1 MLMGSER
8 NRIGIL
14 LGLIFFLG
22 IGSVQ
27 AAETAKETFESLF
40 GTEAAAAKKSASKRD
55 DAELVKR
62 IWTATN
68 EMDDSPKVQAYFCER
83 VLDFAKSGKDYVT
96 ANKALNKLETIWPE
110 SNLLQERLAIARL
123 IYSCTHKKEKLE
135 AASNLLSLIVLVGD
149 MHFEQIDYAEAMKL
163 YGEALR
169 MAKAMRLPAM
179 ADINDKLQASQA
191 EARREKIVQSC
202 KAKLKARPTDT
213 ASAKRLA
220 MIYLLERDDPASA
233 APYMQEAGL
242 GKTFQDN
249 TLLASTK
256 DIPLAAHYTLGV
268 WYQTLAKGPFRNAS
282 NATGKALA
290 ELTALK
296 RAHRH
301 LAHFIEKKDKGRE
314 RLKAG
319 VLLGLVDA
327 KLRKL
332 VLKLGKPIDLMLF
345 VDLTKKKNIP
355 AGTWTRQGD
364 TLCEKAPQVRYRYIR
379 SLLAIPVHP
388 KGNYILSF
396 TVKPGEKVSS
406 GYTEEVM
413 ALIPVDLIIANAAI
427 RTGPWGNGE
436 EEREKSYRRYST
448 NRPLR
453 YPVSFEKGKKHRVDI
468 SVRYF
473 TKNKVEIVIYV
484 NNQKT
489 WYQKCLTRY
498 VRKPYNT
505 PVREKCIHLYCP
517 SRRGN
522 EYSNLKLRMLS
533 GKAEFLDE

>member
-8 NRIGIL
+8 NRIGVL

-40 GTEAAAAKKSASKRD
+40 GTEAAAAKKSVSKHD

-83 VLDFAKSGKDYVT
+83 VLDFAKSGKDYDT
-96 ANKALNKLETIWPE
+96 ANKALDKLETIWPE
-110 SNLLQERLAIARL
+110 ANLSQERLAIARL
-123 IYSCTHKKEKLE
+123 IYSCTPKKEKLE
-135 AASNLLSLIVLVGD
+135 AATNLLSLILPVGD
-149 MHFEQIDYAEAMKL
+149 MHFKQMDYAEATKL

-169 MAKAMRLPAM
+169 MAKAMRLPVM

-191 EARREKIVQSC
+191 EAHREKILQSY
-202 KAKLKARPTDT
+202 KAKLKANPTDT

-233 APYMQEAGL
+233 APYMQAAGL
-242 GKTFQDN
+242 GKTFLDN

-256 DIPLAAHYTLGV
+256 EIPLAAHYKLGL
-268 WYQTLAKGPFRNAS
+268 WYQTLAKGPFRDAS
-282 NATGKALA
+282 NAAGRAQA
-290 ELTALK
+290 ELTALE

-301 LAHFIEKKDKGRE
+301 LAHFLEKKDKGRE

-319 VLLGLVDA
+319 VALGLVDA

-345 VDLTKKKNIP
+345 VDLTKKKNIL
-355 AGTWTRQGD
+355 AGGWTRKGN
-364 TLCEKAPQVRYRYIR
+364 TLCEKSPQVGHRY
-379 SLLAIPVHP
+379 SLSVLAIPVHP
-388 KGNYILSF
+388 KGNFILSF
-396 TVKPGEKVSS
+396 TVKPGEKRFSR
-406 GYTEEVM
+406 YTEEIL
-413 ALIPVDLIIANAAI
+413 ALIPVGLIIANATI
-427 RTGPWGNGE
+427 RTGPWRNGE
-436 EEREKSYRRYST
+436 EERQKSYPRYST
-448 NRPLR
+448 RSPMR

-468 SVRYF
+468 SVRYLS
-473 TKNKVEIVIYV
+473 KKEVEITVYV
-484 NNQKT
+484 NNKKT
-489 WYQKCLTRY
+489 WEQKGQIRY

-505 PVREKCIHLYCP
+505 PVRENCIHLYCP

-522 EYSNLKLRMLS
+522 EYSNLQLRMLQ